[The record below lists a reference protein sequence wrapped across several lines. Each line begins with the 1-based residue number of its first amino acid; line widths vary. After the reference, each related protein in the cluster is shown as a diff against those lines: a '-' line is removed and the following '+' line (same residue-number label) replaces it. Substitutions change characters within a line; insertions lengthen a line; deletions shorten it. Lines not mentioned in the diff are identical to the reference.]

1 MTKKQ
6 RSRALGV
13 AVTVVLALGVFI
25 LAPQQLPVTLVK
37 LSLATIAAVTGFW
50 LDHVLFP
57 YAEPDD
63 LLERADNEC
72 DEDVRIALLDSFD
85 TACLRRT
92 LIVSAVVIGICL
104 GL

>member
-1 MTKKQ
+1 MTNKQ
-6 RSRALGV
+6 ISRALGV
-13 AVTVVLALGVFI
+13 AITFAIALGVFFI
-25 LAPQQLPVTLVK
+25 APQQLPVTLVK

-50 LDHVLFP
+50 LDRVLFP

-63 LLERADNEC
+63 LLERADKES

-85 TACLRRT
+85 TACTRRAA
-92 LIVSAVVIGICL
+92 IVSAVVIGICL